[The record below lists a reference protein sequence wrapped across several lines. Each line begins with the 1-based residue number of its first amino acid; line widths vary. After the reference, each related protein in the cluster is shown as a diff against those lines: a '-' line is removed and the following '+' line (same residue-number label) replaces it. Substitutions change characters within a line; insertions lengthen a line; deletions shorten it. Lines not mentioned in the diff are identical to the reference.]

1 MNIESLYALFLTC
14 SGVCTDTRNITEN
27 SMFFALKG
35 ANFDAN
41 TFAHEALTKGS
52 KYAVIDNAA
61 YSNHPNVILVDN
73 ALSTIQQLAGHHRMA
88 INAPVIA
95 LTGSNGKTTTKELIT
110 QVLKEKYRVH
120 ATKGNLN
127 NHIGVPLTL
136 LAMPADTEI
145 AVVEMGANG
154 PNDIAELC
162 EIAHPDF
169 GLITNIGK
177 AHLEG
182 FGDFNGVL
190 RAKGQLYDYIRKTG
204 GQLFINMD
212 DAVLAGI
219 AHNIPVNSYGITSDA
234 AITGKKGPASLFLSF
249 EWTDGIYES
258 GLIQTQLTGDYNL
271 PNFLAAAAIGN
282 YFGVPANKI
291 SSALAAYTP
300 DNNRSQ
306 IQKSEQNTLI
316 LDAYN
321 ANPTSTEKA
330 LRSFAAIDAPN
341 KFFILGDM
349 LELGTE
355 SHREHLAI
363 VQLAYNLK
371 IDGVFVGKLYR
382 AALHEA
388 KLPFKSFE
396 NVSEMPDYL
405 GKLHLKEHLIL
416 IKGSRGIKLETLV
429 KEL

>member
-1 MNIESLYALFLTC
+1 MNIESLYALFLQCT
-14 SGVCTDTRNITEN
+14 GVCTDTRNITEN

-41 TFAHEALTKGS
+41 TFAYEALSKGS
-52 KYAVIDNAA
+52 KYAIIDNATFA
-61 YSNHPNVILVDN
+61 NHPNVILVDN
-73 ALSTIQQLAGHHRMA
+73 ALSTMQQLASYHRMT

-162 EIAHPDF
+162 EIAHPDY

-182 FGDFNGVL
+182 FGSFNGVL

-204 GQLFINMD
+204 GRVFINKD
-212 DAVLAGI
+212 DSVLLGI
-219 AHNIPVNSYGITSDA
+219 SQDIPVFSYGVTSDA
-234 AITGKKGPASLFLSF
+234 AITGKKGPASMFLSF
-249 EWTDGIYES
+249 EWTDGKFQS
-258 GLIQTQLTGDYNL
+258 GLVQTQLTGDYNL
-271 PNFLAAAAIGN
+271 PNFLVAVAIGT
-282 YFGVPANKI
+282 YFGVPADKI

-306 IQKSEQNTLI
+306 IQKSERNTLI

-330 LRSFAAIDAPN
+330 LSSFAAIDAPN

-349 LELGTE
+349 LELGSE

-363 VQLAYNLK
+363 VQLADNLK
-371 IDGVFVGKLYR
+371 LKGAFVGKLYR
-382 AALHEA
+382 DVLHEV

-396 NVSEMPDYL
+396 NASEMPDYL
-405 GKLHLKEHLIL
+405 GKLGLKDHLIL